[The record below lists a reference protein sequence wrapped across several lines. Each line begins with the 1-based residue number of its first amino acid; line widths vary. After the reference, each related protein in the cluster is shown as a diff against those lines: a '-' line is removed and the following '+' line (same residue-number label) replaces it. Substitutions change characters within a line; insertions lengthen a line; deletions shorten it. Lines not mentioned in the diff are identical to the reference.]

1 MDDLKVKIDG
11 FEGPLDLLLH
21 LIQQYEMDIYEVPLA
36 EVTDQ
41 YLAYVNTMQTLRLEV
56 AAEYLVVAATLLAIK
71 SAQLLPKP
79 PVFEDEEDVP
89 EEDLRDALLQQLL
102 AYRKFKYAA
111 SALKEKETAR
121 QRFVGREPADLSAF
135 EKEVPLV
142 KNQITTIDLFL
153 AFHDV
158 LEKQK
163 QNNFVAATIE
173 REDVSVSEKVT
184 WVKKYFQT
192 HSGRRNFSELFL
204 SHERSELVNTFLA
217 ILELMKEGYIQGFQ
231 EENFHDI
238 YFVAKG
244 SQGDASLSK

>member
-1 MDDLKVKIDG
+1 MDDLHVKIDG

-71 SAQLLPKP
+71 SYQLLPKP
-79 PVFEDEEDVP
+79 PVLEDDTAEES
-89 EEDLRDALLQQLL
+89 EEDLREALLQQLL
-102 AYRKFKYAA
+102 EYRKFKYAA
-111 SALKEKETAR
+111 GELKEKEELRR
-121 QRFVGREPADLSAF
+121 QFVGREPADLTPF

-142 KNQITTIDLFL
+142 KNQLTTIDLFL

-163 QNNFVAATIE
+163 KAQFVEATIE
-173 REDVSVSEKVT
+173 REDISVSQKVT
-184 WVKKYFQT
+184 WVKKYFQVHT
-192 HSGRRNFSELFL
+192 GRRNFSELFT
-204 SHERSELVNTFLA
+204 SSERGELVNTFLA
-217 ILELMKEGYIQGFQ
+217 ILELMKEGFIQGYQ
-231 EENFHDI
+231 DGNFKDI
-238 YFVAKG
+238 YFEHRE
-244 SQGDASLSK
+244 